1 MQYFQE
7 QEQQQP
13 SQPQYPILQQ
23 QSAQPKQPQTFSEKI
38 IAFLTTRN
46 ATILTFI
53 VGLCIGNSFKDLIQ
67 STYANVVQ
75 PLIVQL
81 LVFANIYDISHFS
94 EILSSKN
101 RAVNFASF
109 LSSLF
114 GFIMIVIITYLAYN
128 LIIQQSQ

>member
-7 QEQQQP
+7 QEQP
-13 SQPQYPILQQ
+13 QPQHPILQQ
-23 QSAQPKQPQTFSEKI
+23 QPPSQPQTFSKKI
-38 IAFLTTRN
+38 VTFLTSRN

-53 VGLCIGNSFKDLIQ
+53 VGICIGSSFKDLIQ
-67 STYANVVQ
+67 STFSNVVQ
-75 PLIVQL
+75 PLIIQL
-81 LVFANIYDISHFS
+81 LVFTNIYDISYFS

-128 LIIQQSQ
+128 VII

>member
-7 QEQQQP
+7 QEQ
-13 SQPQYPILQQ
+13 PQLQHPILQQ
-23 QSAQPKQPQTFSEKI
+23 QSQPNQPQTFSEKI

-53 VGLCIGNSFKDLIQ
+53 VGICIGNSFKDLIQ
-67 STYANVVQ
+67 NTFTNVVQ
-75 PLIVQL
+75 PLIIQL
-81 LVFANIYDISHFS
+81 LVFTNMYDISYFS

-109 LSSLF
+109 LSSAF
-114 GFIMIVIITYLAYN
+114 SFIMIVIITYLVYN
-128 LIIQQSQ
+128 LIK